1 MTSNGPEELVL
12 LGDGPVATVYAGVR
26 ADTGEAYA
34 LKVFPAKLPK
44 RTRAELDR
52 ELARLAGLRDR
63 APVLVA
69 DAVEDTPDGRTALRM
84 ELCSQSLRELVTS
97 CGRLSV
103 PDAIAL
109 GRAVATALSA
119 AHGAGLVHGGVTPG
133 NLLFRP
139 TGEPVLADLGLTLRR
154 AYPRDQR
161 TGIDFAAP
169 ETLRDGT
176 VDERSDLYG
185 LGALLHLALSGESPH
200 PGAIGEPEGERMLRV
215 LGTPVP
221 PLNRADVPEALVA
234 VVSALLSKD
243 PALRPAEAAVV
254 SEWLARIGGPETRTA
269 RPTTQGRGFDDFA
282 EQVPAYRPA
291 PPHGTPGPHQP
302 GGPAARPGQPVAGYP
317 GNSATGRRRPAPQP
331 GSSAPGAPA
340 AADPGPLA
348 ADRPDLPAD
357 NFPDAS
363 APHHRNT
370 TQSDKATPAPPQPRG
385 APLVISGPARP
396 ERPASRTGL
405 VLGGV
410 GVLAVL
416 AVGAVLLIS
425 EDPAEMALPPGPV
438 PASATPSTA
447 EKPVEIVLK
456 EPVVRGNKVEL
467 NWHSSE
473 AMYFSVAVAR
483 ENQDR
488 ADMSTLQRSTSL
500 TVDIDPNLKY
510 CFQVSGS
517 SSGAVHKS
525 QIRAINGATCRD

>member
-243 PALRPAEAAVV
+243 PALRPAEASVV
-254 SEWLARIGGPETRTA
+254 SEWLARIGGPEPRTA

-291 PPHGTPGPHQP
+291 PPPGTPGPHRPATAQP
-302 GGPAARPGQPVAGYP
+302 GPP
-317 GNSATGRRRPAPQP
+317 
-331 GSSAPGAPA
+331 
-340 AADPGPLA
+340 A
-348 ADRPDLPAD
+348 ADRPGLPTD
-357 NFPDAS
+357 NFPDAT
-363 APHHRNT
+363 APRRRNT
-370 TQSDKATPAPPQPRG
+370 TPADEATPAPPQPRG

-405 VLGGV
+405 VLVGV
-410 GVLAVL
+410 GVIAVL

-438 PASATPSTA
+438 PASATPTPSTTA
-447 EKPVEIVLK
+447 KQVEIVME
-456 EPVVRGNKVEL
+456 EPIRRGNTVEL
-467 NWHSSE
+467 NWRSSE
-473 AMYFSVAVAR
+473 ALWFSVAVAS
-483 ENQDR
+483 ENDVE
-488 ADMSTLQRSTSL
+488 AKGSTPQRGTSF
-500 TVDIDPNLKY
+500 TIDIDPNLKY

-517 SSGAVHKS
+517 SSGPVHKS
-525 QIRAINGATCRD
+525 RPKAINGAICRD